1 MSDAVQMEKTYDPG
15 RVEKSIYA
23 TWRKHE
29 CFAATP
35 DDRPRDQRFTIVI
48 PPPNVTGALHL
59 GHALNNTLQDILV
72 RWHRM
77 RGHNTLWL
85 PGTDH
90 AGIATQAVVE
100 KRLKQDEG
108 KSRHDLGRDALVQRI
123 WDWKDQYEK
132 RILSQLELMGCSCD
146 WSRTRFTLDDGLAR
160 AVRHTFFKLFKDG
173 LIFRGKR
180 LVNWDT
186 QLQTAVADDEVYH
199 ETVKGSFW
207 HFRYAVND
215 PQPGEPAHVEIATTR
230 PETMIGDTAVAVHPD
245 PVAALEKKEAEL
257 RERIAKAPAKER
269 PALQKQYDNLEARR
283 ASHIPNL
290 VKLRDMANAGR
301 TLKLPVLPDA
311 DQQRDIPLVLDEHAD
326 PLLGTGCVK
335 ITPAH
340 DHNDYEVGQR
350 RGLPM
355 VNMMHPD
362 GTVNEAG
369 GPYAGL
375 TMAEARKRIVADM
388 EERGFLVSIEDKDI
402 DLGHSDRSKSP
413 VEPYLSDQWFLKMG
427 ELADPALAAV
437 TSGKVKFFPERYAR
451 SYLDW
456 LGEKRD
462 WCISRQ
468 LWWGHRIPVWTARFQ
483 HPSTPLR
490 NTDEI
495 LRWRDESIKK
505 LSNLL
510 ARLAKIGDN
519 QDAYCIREIEDQPSA
534 CSICVRTEDAYRDF
548 QEFALNQASISRPS
562 DQSEPVRTIFS
573 DDPRCKIFDEFCTIV
588 QEIIPDPDVLD
599 TWFSSALWPHSTLGW
614 PEDGNT
620 DLNYYYP
627 TSVLITSR
635 DIITLW
641 VVRMVATGLY
651 NMDDIPFDHVY
662 IHTKILDGRG
672 ETMSKSKGNGVDPID
687 IIERYGADALR
698 YTMADMATETQDV
711 RMPVDYVCPH
721 CAALTPQANVV
732 PKGKQPADVHKVKC
746 KGCGERFATQ
756 WAPAGLKEELSVA
769 RETSEKFEIGRN
781 FCNKLWNSARFCFM
795 NLEGAPCEPLDVA
808 ALPSEDRW
816 ILAKLD
822 ATIRA
827 LQAELEEYHYAT
839 AIKVLRDFFWD
850 SFCDWYIELT
860 KPRFRDPASAG
871 PTKQI
876 LAFVLDQ
883 TLRLMSPFLP
893 FITETLW
900 AELNRIAPRRGLPG
914 VAECTGDDILML
926 AEYPPLEGYAG
937 LANAE
942 ILSTFEDI
950 QAAVRGIRDLRS
962 QCNVPPKEPVT
973 VTLKATP
980 EHLAHLATQRHIV
993 SAMTNSHDPITLD
1006 ANATRPKNA
1015 ANTVIGGIQIF
1026 VHDISDD
1033 DAERKRLEKE
1043 LTGLDQRITGCENKL
1058 ANEKFVNNARPEVVA
1073 AERDR
1078 LAEMQK
1084 SRNAIQ
1090 ESINDLTR

>member
-215 PQPGEPAHVEIATTR
+215 PQPGEPTHVEIATTR

-245 PVAALEKKEAEL
+245 PVPALEKKEAEL
-257 RERIAKAPAKER
+257 RARIAKAPAKEK
-269 PALQKQYDNLEARR
+269 PALEKQYDNLEARR

-362 GTVNEAG
+362 GTVNETG
-369 GPYAGL
+369 GPYTGL
-375 TMAEARKRIVADM
+375 TMAEARKRIVNDM

-468 LWWGHRIPVWTARFQ
+468 LWWGHRIPVWSLKPESRF
-483 HPSTPLR
+483 PPFGSVKGGPGAAVEPLK
-490 NTDEI
+490 E
-495 LRWRDESIKK
+495 
-505 LSNLL
+505 LSVDWFMP
-510 ARLAKIGDN
+510 RYS
-519 QDAYCIREIEDQPSA
+519 Q
-534 CSICVRTEDAYRDF
+534 
-548 QEFALNQASISRPS
+548 ALWEGNVIPS
-562 DQSEPVRTIFS
+562 DSGIANLGERTVFVCLKDEPNDIDRELLDKSGFTQ
-573 DDPRCKIFDEFCTIV
+573 DE
-588 QEIIPDPDVLD
+588 DVLD

-614 PEDGNT
+614 PEDGNA

-711 RMPVDYVCPH
+711 RMPVDYVCPR
-721 CAALTPQANVV
+721 CAALNPQANVV

-795 NLEGAPCEPLDVA
+795 NLEDAPCEPLDVA

-1043 LTGLDQRITGCENKL
+1043 LTGLDQRITGCQNKL
-1058 ANEKFVNNARPEVVA
+1058 ANEKFVNNAKPEVVA